1 MTALFERLVENEP
14 PGSSCTLADYWR
26 QHCKQLLS
34 NQRMLPTKRQAE
46 CLKVVKTFIASHD
59 YPPSLR
65 EIAAIMSGNASMSG
79 VVCFLEALEERGY
92 LTRIYARQRAIT
104 IIELP
109 SHKSVD
115 VG

>member
-14 PGSSCTLADYWR
+14 VYSSLELADYWR
-26 QHCKQLLS
+26 HHCKRLLS
-34 NQRMLPTKRQAE
+34 GHRMLPTKRQAE
-46 CLKVVKTFIASHD
+46 CLKVVKAFIARHD

-65 EIAAIMSGNASMSG
+65 EISALMPGTRSPSG
-79 VVCFLEALEERGY
+79 VVCFLDALEERGY

-109 SHKSVD
+109 PHESVD
-115 VG
+115 VV

>member
-1 MTALFERLVENEP
+1 MTALFERLIENEP

-26 QHCKQLLS
+26 GQCKRLLS
-34 NQRMLPTKRQAE
+34 GQRMLPTKRQAE
-46 CLKVVKTFIASHD
+46 CLKVVKAFIARHD

-65 EIAAIMSGNASMSG
+65 EISALMPGTRSPSG

-92 LTRIYARQRAIT
+92 LTRRYARQRAIT

-115 VG
+115 GV